1 MKWSC
6 QISNE
11 GVLYILFYIRRFAHW
26 PILETKMRGATSLFG
41 FAVAVALGRNGLP

>member
-1 MKWSC
+1 MKWSR

-26 PILETKMRGATSLFG
+26 PILETKMHGAASLFG
-41 FAVAVALGRNGLP
+41 FAVVVALGRNGLP

>member
-1 MKWSC
+1 MEWSC

-26 PILETKMRGATSLFG
+26 PILITKMRGAASSSV
-41 FAVAVALGRNGLP
+41 FAVEFGLGRNGLP

>member
-1 MKWSC
+1 MEWSC

-26 PILETKMRGATSLFG
+26 PILETKMHGAASLFG
-41 FAVAVALGRNGLP
+41 FAVVVALGRNGLP

>member
-1 MKWSC
+1 MEWSC

-26 PILETKMRGATSLFG
+26 PILITKMRGAAFCSV
-41 FAVAVALGRNGLP
+41 FAATVGLERDGLP

>member
-1 MKWSC
+1 MEWSC

-26 PILETKMRGATSLFG
+26 PILETKMRGALLHCSVL
-41 FAVAVALGRNGLP
+41 LLQLR

>member
-11 GVLYILFYIRRFAHW
+11 GVLYIRRFAHW